1 MKSLASCSVALL
13 CASLTACA
21 PAMQHAPPR
30 PLPADLQL
38 GRLSERTT
46 FEQTD
51 ASGQPLST
59 SDDDLDDGDK
69 AQRRRKGVFVGGVVA
84 SALGGAMAVG
94 FGAAGQIT
102 ENQLD
107 DGYNDGLTRSEEA
120 DFRDRGEAFNTVAI
134 TGAALAVVGLGITAI
149 VLGIDHHKCGDLIK
163 RRRKECKERGGR

>member
-1 MKSLASCSVALL
+1 MKSLASCSFALL

-21 PAMQHAPPR
+21 PAMQHAPVR
-30 PLPADLQL
+30 PLPADLQF

-51 ASGQPLST
+51 ASGAPLPSD
-59 SDDDLDDGDK
+59 DDDLDDGDD
-69 AQRRRKGVFVGGVVA
+69 AQRKRKGVFVAGVIA

-102 ENQLD
+102 EKRLD
-107 DGYNDGLTRSEEA
+107 DGYREGLTRAEEA

-134 TGAALAVVGLGITAI
+134 TGAALAVVGLGVTAI
-149 VLGIDHHKCGDLIK
+149 VLGIDHRKCGDLIK
-163 RRRKECKERGGR
+163 RRRQECKERRGR